1 MTKPEKNSDHEESI
15 FESASDIGQ
24 DSLQSMM
31 RSYSTWLETTVELQ
45 SEAARFIADR
55 VRKDMEMPG
64 RIAACGSPQDIYQ
77 EQMDFASTLFTDY
90 TDEGQKIAGILS
102 KAVESEGSSLT
113 IVRP

>member
-1 MTKPEKNSDHEESI
+1 MTKQEKKSDHEASI
-15 FESASDIGQ
+15 LESASDFGQ

-31 RSYSTWLETTVELQ
+31 RSYTTWLETTVELQ
-45 SEAARFIADR
+45 SEAARFVTDR

-102 KAVESEGSSLT
+102 KAAENGGSPLT
-113 IVRP
+113 VIRP